1 MPNNHISERIKQRRL
16 EIRRTQKEIAE
27 MVGVSL
33 VTITRWENPTSGRT
47 PNSAL
52 LAKLADALETSVD
65 YLMGT
70 KKEKTPEIIIEHRK
84 EEQPLRIIYDYG
96 NHHFDL
102 PATPEGYK
110 AFNEVLSVMSRMNTP
125 AAVGA

>member
-1 MPNNHISERIKQRRL
+1 MVNMAERIKEQRKKNG
-16 EIRRTQKEIAE
+16 ITQEELAEKVSCSVMTIKRIESKKELHTPN
-27 MVGVSL
+27 VSL
-33 VTITRWENPTSGRT
+33 I
-47 PNSAL
+47 
-52 LAKLADALETSVD
+52 AKIAKVLNTSVD

-70 KKEKTPEIIIEHRK
+70 EKEKTPEIIIEHRK

-110 AFNEVLSVMSRMNTP
+110 AFTEALSVMSKMNAP